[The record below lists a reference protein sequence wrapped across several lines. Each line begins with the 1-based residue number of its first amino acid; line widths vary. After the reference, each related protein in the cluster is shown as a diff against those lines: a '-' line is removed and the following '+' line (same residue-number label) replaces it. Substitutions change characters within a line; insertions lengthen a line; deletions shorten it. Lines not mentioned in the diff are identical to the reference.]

1 MFKKLMSLF
10 NKIQL
15 YLNLL
20 HKRLISK
27 KKYYSFSGVDVV
39 IENIF
44 RNKKKGF
51 YIDVGCQHP
60 IKNNNTYLLN
70 KKGWK
75 GINIDL
81 DKDNIDLFNI
91 SRPYDEN
98 INIAISNK
106 IGETDLFFYHKKS
119 PINTINKKISEYQNA
134 KVTQIKKI
142 KTDTLNN
149 IISASKYNNSKFDLL
164 SIDVEGHELQVLQGL
179 DFDRYSPNVIVVE
192 FLDLTI
198 SKLEIKNQSVENLF
212 KTDLYKFLISKNYSF
227 VNFIYADLIFVKKEF
242 KD

>member
-1 MFKKLMSLF
+1 MSLF
-10 NKIQL
+10 NQIQL
-15 YLNLL
+15 YLNLF
-20 HKRLISK
+20 HKRFISK

-44 RNKKKGF
+44 RNKKKGL

-119 PINTINKKISEYQNA
+119 PINTIDKKISEYQNA

-149 IISASKYNNSKFDLL
+149 IISASKYNKSKFDLL

-179 DFDRYSPNVIVVE
+179 DFDHHSPDVIVVE

-198 SKLEIKNQSVENLF
+198 SKLEIKNQNIENLF
-212 KTDLYKFLISKNYSF
+212 KTDLYKFLISKNYTF
-227 VNFIYADLIFVKKEF
+227 VNFIYADLIFVKNEF
-242 KD
+242 QD